1 MQVYLGPAIVVH
13 FKPQVE
19 VASSNPFES
28 VFAIY
33 KPDFEVMRIFTNLS
47 EKFSRWWTTPSG
59 GSWKIRI
66 LGEWRKVSPISPSP
80 APF

>member
-1 MQVYLGPAIVVH
+1 MVH

-33 KPDFEVMRIFTNLS
+33 KPDFEVVRIFTNLWRNFRDGGQPHLEGVGKFAFLGGG
-47 EKFSRWWTTPSG
+47 EKLVQNLLTSTF
-59 GSWKIRI
+59 
-66 LGEWRKVSPISPSP
+66 
-80 APF
+80 F